1 MARPGADAGRGLH
14 RGAARSPLRLRRRD
28 VSRAAEVSL
37 FSARKFWHA
46 LGFPVVDTDDELFT
60 DADQQAL
67 GVVASLVRDG
77 MLDETTALSLTRA
90 FARSADRLAGWQ
102 SQLIAEA
109 VDNDLHAALAVRRR
123 GRGRDPVG
131 PEHPDGAETARRMAE
146 LTDRLEPLLVYAW
159 RRHLSATV
167 ARMLADADPEAYGST
182 KMRSVGFADLVNFT
196 ALVRKMSERDL
207 GRLVSRFEALSAD
220 VITAH
225 GGRLIKTVGDEV
237 LFSTVGPAPAAAIA
251 LDLVD
256 AMTDDDVLPEVRVGM
271 ARGPIISRLGD
282 IFGTTV
288 NRASRL
294 RPGSRRPVG
303 ARRRDP
309 GPRARDPLRLRAHRP
324 AAPDPAR
331 RRSGLPVPAAAGAPP
346 RRAAAPDPRRPRAP
360 EHLPSPTRTDR
371 TDTRLPT
378 EETPPMSSTPA
389 APTASDGPHGTD
401 GTDGARPLVR
411 VVRFEEP
418 AARPRRR
425 DRPRPARGDE
435 CRLDADGARDRGG
448 GRRGRRGPR
457 ASAASCSPRA
467 TSGPSASAPT
477 SRSATRSSDA
487 ELMEQRPTAR
497 AAYNGVLDL
506 PVPAVAAVDGFAL
519 GGGFELALS
528 CDVVVAGDGAL
539 VGLPE
544 VGVGVIPGGGGTQLL
559 VRRVGWSRAASM
571 IFSAAKLPAA
581 EAFALGAVDELVP
594 AGSARARAMDLA
606 ATIAANSPVALRNA
620 KRAMRLGADV
630 DLAVGSRDRGRVLAG
645 HRLLR

>member
-1 MARPGADAGRGLH
+1 MTGMTGLGEGGAADGGADPRPRTVAPDQLHYPGASGPPTGGSSGLSLGEDYTEALLGR
-14 RGAARSPLRLRRRD
+14 PLRLRRRD

-77 MLDETTALSLTRA
+77 LLDETTALSLTRA

-102 SQLIAEA
+102 AQLIAEA
-109 VDNDLHAALAVRRR
+109 VDNDLYAALAVPGEGESETRSV
-123 GRGRDPVG
+123 PSTQTA
-131 PEHPDGAETARRMAE
+131 AETARRVAA

-294 RPGSRRPVG
+294 TGV
-303 ARRRDP
+303 
-309 GPRARDPLRLRAHRP
+309 
-324 AAPDPAR
+324 
-331 RRSGLPVPAAAGAPP
+331 AAAGSVLVDATLARELATLSGFELTGQRRRILRGVGPVSP
-346 RRAAAPDPRRPRAP
+346 SLLRRASTAA
-360 EHLPSPTRTDR
+360 
-371 TDTRLPT
+371 
-378 EETPPMSSTPA
+378 
-389 APTASDGPHGTD
+389 
-401 GTDGARPLVR
+401 
-411 VVRFEEP
+411 
-418 AARPRRR
+418 
-425 DRPRPARGDE
+425 
-435 CRLDADGARDRGG
+435 
-448 GRRGRRGPR
+448 RRGP
-457 ASAASCSPRA
+457 
-467 TSGPSASAPT
+467 
-477 SRSATRSSDA
+477 
-487 ELMEQRPTAR
+487 
-497 AAYNGVLDL
+497 
-506 PVPAVAAVDGFAL
+506 
-519 GGGFELALS
+519 
-528 CDVVVAGDGAL
+528 
-539 VGLPE
+539 
-544 VGVGVIPGGGGTQLL
+544 
-559 VRRVGWSRAASM
+559 
-571 IFSAAKLPAA
+571 
-581 EAFALGAVDELVP
+581 
-594 AGSARARAMDLA
+594 
-606 ATIAANSPVALRNA
+606 
-620 KRAMRLGADV
+620 
-630 DLAVGSRDRGRVLAG
+630 
-645 HRLLR
+645 